1 MQCRPAL
8 KRPLNGHLKLAI
20 NRCIVVSIG
29 RLDLARFAV
38 AIASVLHMTKF
49 V

>member
-1 MQCRPAL
+1 L

-20 NRCIVVSIG
+20 NGCIVLSVG
-29 RLDLARFAV
+29 RPNFAHFARV
-38 AIASVLHMTKF
+38 ATSVLHMTNL